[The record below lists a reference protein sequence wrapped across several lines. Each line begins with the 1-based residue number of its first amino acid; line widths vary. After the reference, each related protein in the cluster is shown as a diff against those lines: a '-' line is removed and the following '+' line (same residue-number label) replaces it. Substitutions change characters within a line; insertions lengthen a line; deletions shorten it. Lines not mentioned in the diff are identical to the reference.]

1 MVACVAAA
9 YAAGTV
15 IARKQGYSFGRNVPV
30 RCRLGHIFSTT
41 WIPGVSVKAVRLGF
55 WRVQWCPVGRHVTLV
70 RLVRAAD
77 LSEVE
82 REFAAERH
90 DLPVP

>member
-1 MVACVAAA
+1 MAACVAAA
-9 YAAGTV
+9 YAVGTV
-15 IARKQGYSFGRNVPV
+15 IARKQGYAFGRNVPV
-30 RCRLGHIFSTT
+30 RCRQGHIFSTT

-70 RLVRAAD
+70 RLLRDAD
-77 LSEVE
+77 LSELE